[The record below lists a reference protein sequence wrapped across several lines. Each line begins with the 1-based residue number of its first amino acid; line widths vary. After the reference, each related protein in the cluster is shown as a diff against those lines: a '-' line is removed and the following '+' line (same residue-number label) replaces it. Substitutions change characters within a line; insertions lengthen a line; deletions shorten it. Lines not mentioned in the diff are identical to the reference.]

1 MKHSRKRFAA
11 FLIDDDNR
19 PLSCIGDKE
28 GIPVLAVGGDT
39 GAQVIAELC
48 IPKPC
53 LIQCAQRVNFLSVGQ
68 SQREIRQM
76 TFEIE
81 RFITNDVS
89 IRQKQVEHFAIVK
102 TVMETSSGT

>member
-19 PLSCIGDKE
+19 SLSCIGDKD
-28 GIPVLAVGGDT
+28 GITVLAVGGDT

-53 LIQCAQRVNFLSVGQ
+53 LVPCTRRINFLSVGQ
-68 SQREIRQM
+68 SQREIRRLQAQM
-76 TFEIE
+76 RLLYKCDFACLEI
-81 RFITNDVS
+81 FG
-89 IRQKQVEHFAIVK
+89 
-102 TVMETSSGT
+102 GTR